1 MRDERTAALPQ
12 DNQRSIMSKTI
23 SVALP
28 QPTNLLG
35 RLLVVIDRV
44 LMASAEAAVRNGDL
58 PYFGL

>member
-1 MRDERTAALPQ
+1 MA
-12 DNQRSIMSKTI
+12 KTI

-28 QPTNLLG
+28 QSTALIGLL
-35 RLLVVIDRV
+35 LAAIDRA

>member
-12 DNQRSIMSKTI
+12 ENQRSIMSKTI

>member
-1 MRDERTAALPQ
+1 MTCETTAARPQ
-12 DNQRSIMSKTI
+12 DNQRSNMSKSI
-23 SVALP
+23 SIALP

-35 RLLVVIDRV
+35 RLLAAIDRV

>member
-12 DNQRSIMSKTI
+12 ENQRSIMSKTI

-44 LMASAEAAVRNGDL
+44 LMASAKAAVRNGDL